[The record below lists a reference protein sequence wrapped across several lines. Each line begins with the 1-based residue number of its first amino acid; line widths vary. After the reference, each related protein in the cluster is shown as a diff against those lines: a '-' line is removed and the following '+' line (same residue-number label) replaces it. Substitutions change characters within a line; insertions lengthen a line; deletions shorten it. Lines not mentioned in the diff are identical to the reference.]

1 MCLWV
6 MIVYLLIGTIMFAEW
21 EGWNYLDSV
30 YFCFTSLAKIGFGD
44 FVPGT
49 STHTSLDFG
58 NKESSSVSKLS
69 MVADIAQIKLV
80 ITFIYILLGMAIV
93 AMCYHLLKEEVLLYL
108 KKLKDKTKKRI
119 QLLQDTMY
127 ITASHK

>member
-1 MCLWV
+1 
-6 MIVYLLIGTIMFAEW
+6 MFAEW
-21 EGWNYLDSV
+21 ERWNYLDSV

-49 STHTSLDFG
+49 NKQQFLDFEG
-58 NKESSSVSKLS
+58 NEPNSTELVT
-69 MVADIAQIKLV
+69 VAKIAQIKLV

-108 KKLKDKTKKRI
+108 NRLKENTKKRI
-119 QLLQDTMY
+119 QTFQDTY
-127 ITASHK
+127 ITVSPK

>member
-1 MCLWV
+1 
-6 MIVYLLIGTIMFAEW
+6 MFAEW

-44 FVPGT
+44 FVPGM
-49 STHTSLDFG
+49 STHAILDLEANESRSL
-58 NKESSSVSKLS
+58 SKLA
-69 MVADIAQIKLV
+69 MVANIAQIKLV

-119 QLLQDTMY
+119 QMLQDTLY

>member
-1 MCLWV
+1 
-6 MIVYLLIGTIMFAEW
+6 MFAEW

-49 STHTSLDFG
+49 STHASLDFG

-119 QLLQDTMY
+119 QTLHDTLY
-127 ITASHK
+127 NTASCK

>member
-1 MCLWV
+1 

-58 NKESSSVSKLS
+58 NKESSHLPKIS

-108 KKLKDKTKKRI
+108 KKLKDKTKKRF
-119 QLLQDTMY
+119 QTLHDTLY
-127 ITASHK
+127 NTGSYK

>member
-119 QLLQDTMY
+119 QTLHDTLY
-127 ITASHK
+127 KT